1 MAENN
6 ISLQEDEL
14 QELSVLVAEA
24 LIGGES
30 REQVIADLANNGIG
44 QQEAEALVSTV
55 EHQLYHVEPH
65 VGEVDGGSGGM
76 GWLIWIAIGL
86 GAKVISWLFQ

>member
-1 MAENN
+1 MTVNN

-30 REQVIADLANNGIG
+30 REQVVADLTNNGIADE
-44 QQEAEALVSTV
+44 EAEALVSTV
-55 EHQLYHVEPH
+55 EYQLYQVETH
-65 VGEVDGGSGGM
+65 VGQADSGGSGA
-76 GWLIWIAIGL
+76 GWLIWIAIAL
-86 GAKVISWLFQ
+86 GMKLLSWLAQ

>member
-1 MAENN
+1 
-6 ISLQEDEL
+6 
-14 QELSVLVAEA
+14 
-24 LIGGES
+24 
-30 REQVIADLANNGIG
+30 
-44 QQEAEALVSTV
+44 
-55 EHQLYHVEPH
+55 VEPH